1 MSPSAGEKQL
11 CYVKPPCGIL
21 YVAPIHYTAALLSF
35 ITIHYFYQPALTLSV
50 TPLVSFD
57 KDRPLSFS
65 FVFLLRFI
73 FPIGLWR
80 ETDVV
85 VMESCL
91 MTLFYCVVRFGTA
104 QCGPARL
111 SLHFSCSIHS
121 TALEWVG

>member
-11 CYVKPPCGIL
+11 CYVKPTCGIL
-21 YVAPIHYTAALLSF
+21 HVASIHYTAALLSF
-35 ITIHYFYQPALTLSV
+35 ITIHYVYQPALTLSIS
-50 TPLVSFD
+50 PLVAFF
-57 KDRPLSFS
+57 DRPLSFS

-91 MTLFYCVVRFGTA
+91 FFKESYFLNRTN
-104 QCGPARL
+104 
-111 SLHFSCSIHS
+111 
-121 TALEWVG
+121 

>member
-21 YVAPIHYTAALLSF
+21 HVAYIHYTAALLSF
-35 ITIHYFYQPALTLSV
+35 ITIHYVYQPALTLSV
-50 TPLVSFD
+50 APLVACV

-80 ETDVV
+80 DERIQTWWVWRHDL
-85 VMESCL
+85 ERFYYCCCL
-91 MTLFYCVVRFGTA
+91 FVFKGTNIRYYSNLGLIN
-104 QCGPARL
+104 C
-111 SLHFSCSIHS
+111 
-121 TALEWVG
+121 EN